1 MKANKCFITQKDIEP
16 SCIKPLD
23 SSSPN
28 LHSTAIF
35 TRNHSS
41 PNLHSTAIFTRNHP
55 IQNIS
60 YLHL

>member
-35 TRNHSS
+35 TRNH
-41 PNLHSTAIFTRNHP
+41 P